1 MPYFC
6 APNLELDLSFLPPQA
21 FTGQHILLSSLLQ
34 MLAFNRSNIWEA
46 AAEFELWILGKKLLL
61 LLHLRIPR
69 TTFSLLREGLGPEG
83 TETLEHKDCHRTCQ
97 FAQLCQFPYCKD
109 FEGTLAELSPLC
121 KEIRP

>member
-46 AAEFELWILGKKLLL
+46 AAGFELWILEKKLLL
-61 LLHLRIPR
+61 LYLRILR
-69 TTFSLLREGLGPEG
+69 TTFSVLREGRGPEG
-83 TETLEHKDCHRTCQ
+83 TETLEHKDCHRKGNKTL
-97 FAQLCQFPYCKD
+97 FGLCCKPDGWHPSSPYFC
-109 FEGTLAELSPLC
+109 FLALT
-121 KEIRP
+121 